1 MATTMRKVKGLVAAF
16 IALCFALTALPVA
29 AHAAEATGT
38 KQVTITDLQAG
49 DTVEIYQVV
58 EYTYNDGKDTYS
70 RDFVAGL
77 GDALNGVTINQFDA
91 MADDSDAVK
100 DVAEDMAAWARN
112 NATPVETVDS
122 VTGTSAVVDLGVG
135 EYLVLVTPGSTN
147 KTAVYQNALIK
158 VEPTKAS
165 GEWELVA
172 TPETL
177 PMKQSEIYVEKGVAD
192 GQGQLQPST
201 DNYSV
206 GDEVEFTIETVI
218 PVYDENVTT
227 KTFTISDTME
237 HLTLVGAPTV
247 KVGSATLVAGEHYT
261 YTPNGKSFSI
271 NFTNHYAAIEQ
282 YAGQTLTVTYKATI
296 DATAAH
302 DIPGTNDVTLNFTNG
317 ENVVTVEDHVDV
329 YTYQLRVVKTD
340 ENDNT
345 PLQDAVFGVYTDAAC
360 TDQSNIGEIT
370 TGADGIASIDGLEAG
385 TYYLKEITAPEGYQL
400 DESVISVEVNQNTDG
415 EGTLIRVVSQP
426 ITNTKTPALPVTG
439 GAGTIAITAAGVVLV
454 AGAATMIVRARKSN
468 N

>member
-147 KTAVYQNALIK
+147 ETAVYQNALIK
-158 VEPTKAS
+158 VEPTKVS

-172 TPETL
+172 MPETL

-218 PVYDENVTT
+218 PAYDENVTT
-227 KTFTISDTME
+227 KTFTISDTMT

-247 KVGSATLVAGEHYT
+247 KVGSATLVASTHYT
-261 YTPNGKSFSI
+261 YTPNGKSFTI
-271 NFTNHYAAIEQ
+271 DFTNHYAAIEQ

-296 DATAAH
+296 DETAAH
-302 DIPGTNDVTLNFTNG
+302 NVPGTNDVTLNFTNG

-345 PLQDAVFGVYTDAAC
+345 PLQDAVFGVYTDADC
-360 TDQSNIGEIT
+360 TDQSKIGEIT

-454 AGAATMIVRARKSN
+454 AGAAIMIVRARKSN

>member
-112 NATPVETVDS
+112 NDTPVETVDS

-135 EYLVLVTPGSTN
+135 EYLVLVTPGLTN
-147 KTAVYQNALIK
+147 ETAVYQNALIK
-158 VEPTKAS
+158 VEPTKVS

-201 DNYSV
+201 DGYSV

-218 PVYDENVTT
+218 PAYDENVTT
-227 KTFTISDTME
+227 KTFTISDTMT

-247 KVGSATLVAGEHYT
+247 KVGSATLVASTHYT
-261 YTPNGKSFSI
+261 YTPNGKSFTI
-271 NFTNHYAAIEQ
+271 DFTNHYAAIEQ

-296 DATAAH
+296 DETAAH
-302 DIPGTNDVTLNFTNG
+302 NVPGTNDVTLNFTNG

-360 TDQSNIGEIT
+360 QSKIGEIT